1 MPVTQNSWVPDTA
14 PPCPSQASSLYSTGA
29 NVLTQNS
36 CWGQTHGHLKCT
48 PWCHTARH
56 APPWMCLWGSTQ
68 PRLDTPL
75 QRDLLPYLSQDA
87 RTNKGY
93 KAPGAGVNALFL
105 NNSPFWWMAPGHNNA
120 SLCNGNKHPKT
131 SSDAVFSLLKH
142 PPRIYTSHALLF
154 PCTWNDNMEMRTSV
168 YKTKQI

>member
-1 MPVTQNSWVPDTA
+1 MSYGTACTTLDVP
-14 PPCPSQASSLYSTGA
+14 
-29 NVLTQNS
+29 
-36 CWGQTHGHLKCT
+36 
-48 PWCHTARH
+48 
-56 APPWMCLWGSTQ
+56 WGSTQ

-87 RTNKGY
+87 RMNKGY

-120 SLCNGNKHPKT
+120 SLCNGNKHPKS

-168 YKTKQI
+168 YKMKQIYIPFSLPTKFCFSFTAVIPNCCLLLSSQTAVCSCGISSTH